1 MRRKTISNNYF
12 LNQRQK
18 HKISKEQFMKTEA
31 IFNGVRNGFI
41 FVYGFQNK
49 VAQ

>member
-1 MRRKTISNNYF
+1 
-12 LNQRQK
+12 
-18 HKISKEQFMKTEA
+18 MKTEA

-49 VAQ
+49 VAQQIGKERGLELDTASSREL